1 LAVSLLTHLRLGIL
15 ITEKPVFM
23 QVQMKYKEI

>member
-1 LAVSLLTHLRLGIL
+1 LQTHPHPGIL

-23 QVQMKYKEI
+23 QAQMKYKEI